1 MDMSLFTSFDGRIN
15 RAKWWLGFVSL
26 LVLSIVLYFIVGMF
40 VGGSMIS
47 GMDPANMGPDAIAS
61 ITRSFAIVQ
70 AIMLVI
76 IAYPATALMKKRIND
91 RDRPAWLVY
100 VFWAPT
106 VLSLF
111 LSLTGLGYTMTDV
124 GGISMP
130 TPSGVSWIINLAG
143 LAIGIWALI
152 ELGILKGTEGSNQHG
167 PDPLAA

>member
-15 RAKWWLGFVSL
+15 RAKWWLGA
-26 LVLSIVLYFIVGMF
+26 IVLVVISVILNFILMMF
-40 VGGSMIS
+40 LGGSMFG
-47 GMDPANMGPDAIAS
+47 GMDAANVSAETINSMYRKIAIAQ
-61 ITRSFAIVQ
+61 IV
-70 AIMLVI
+70 AVAI

-106 VLSLF
+106 VVSLL
-111 LSLTGLGYTMTDV
+111 LSLTGLGYTVMDA
-124 GGISMP
+124 GGVSMP
-130 TPSGVSWIINLAG
+130 GPSGLSWVVNLAG

-167 PDPLAA
+167 PDPLAG